1 MMQFTYACSISFWNQ
16 RDLTSSDREPANE
29 SKRAADEARAKWER
43 EGHRGGARKMKRET
57 GEGRWEEKSQKKGE
71 IKGGRKKIRK
81 ETDRG
86 REQRRDREHQRNC

>member
-1 MMQFTYACSISFWNQ
+1 
-16 RDLTSSDREPANE
+16 
-29 SKRAADEARAKWER
+29 
-43 EGHRGGARKMKRET
+43 MKRET

-86 REQRRDREHQRNC
+86 RKQRRDREHQRNC